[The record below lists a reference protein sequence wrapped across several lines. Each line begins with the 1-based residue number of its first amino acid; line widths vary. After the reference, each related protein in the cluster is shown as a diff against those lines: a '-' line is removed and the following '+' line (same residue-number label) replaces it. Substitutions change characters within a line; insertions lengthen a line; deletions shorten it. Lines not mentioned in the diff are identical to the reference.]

1 MSGLGFDQ
9 PAVTQPRDGR
19 FIGAHIVAGDRRNVL
34 PGLTNRL
41 LGYWIDGAAVAY
53 DETASWFGE
62 KARLTGIPVRPQ
74 FHKIQT
80 EVSTKGPIR
89 LLIFGGSQGS
99 SALNK
104 LVCDTLSFLPSDQLS
119 LVHQTGTKDYA
130 LVKKKY
136 KKELIQ
142 AEILE
147 FIDDMPTYFDRAD
160 LILSRAGALTLA
172 EITMAGKASIL
183 MPFPHASDNHQ
194 QKNAALLANRQ
205 AAIVLE
211 QDRTS
216 HKDLAQLIIGLIS
229 NRDRLIQMSRAS
241 RQLARTGGTCRIIEW
256 MRQLE
261 NEKKLRS

>member
-1 MSGLGFDQ
+1 PVLLVGKALGI
-9 PAVTQPRDGR
+9 PSLIIEP
-19 FIGAHIVAGDRRNVL
+19 NVL

-229 NRDRLIQMSRAS
+229 NRDRLIQMS
-241 RQLARTGGTCRIIEW
+241 
-256 MRQLE
+256 
-261 NEKKLRS
+261 